1 MDDICRLGYSS
12 GVEHLPSIYSALN
25 VIPSTPPKKK
35 KTFFLLYKEIL
46 HHHHLLTW
54 YAQKHNFGCR
64 QDGGDCYQVSA
75 DPSAFPVTDATGHT
89 FDPTTFPFCID
100 CFYVLWV

>member
-35 KTFFLLYKEIL
+35 YIVLLYKEIL
-46 HHHHLLTW
+46 HHHHPLMW
-54 YAQKHNFGCR
+54 YAQKHNFGC
-64 QDGGDCYQVSA
+64 
-75 DPSAFPVTDATGHT
+75 
-89 FDPTTFPFCID
+89 
-100 CFYVLWV
+100 